1 MSRDVMEKA
10 ISEVPN
16 SSRALGNTRQHL
28 LDIAEKIDEDIVG
41 ILVAAPGSGVDR
53 VALVITQAR
62 IIEVTQ
68 GGAVQAWRYADMSS
82 LVVSGGRKKLVGREH
97 MFLHVELS
105 ASGGTLN
112 WLLPTAYYEQN
123 MRLGKVAEDACRRAQ
138 IDKL

>member
-10 ISEVPN
+10 ISEVP
-16 SSRALGNTRQHL
+16 SSSTELGNTRQHL
-28 LDIAEKIDEDIVG
+28 LEVAEKIDEDIVG
-41 ILVAAPGSGVDR
+41 ILVAAPRSGFDR

-62 IIEVTQ
+62 IIEVTP

-82 LVVSGGRKKLVGREH
+82 LRVVGGRKKLIGRDH
-97 MFLHVELS
+97 MFLRVELS
-105 ASGGTLN
+105 ASEETLN